1 MDGDVRF
8 RPLSYYHQIEDGAV
22 RGDGNEGSIYTQ
34 PDTGLPRCAIRRRAT
49 LL

>member
-22 RGDGNEGSIYTQ
+22 RGDGNEGSIHTARHWPRYAQ
-34 PDTGLPRCAIRRRAT
+34 SDPGL
-49 LL
+49 LV